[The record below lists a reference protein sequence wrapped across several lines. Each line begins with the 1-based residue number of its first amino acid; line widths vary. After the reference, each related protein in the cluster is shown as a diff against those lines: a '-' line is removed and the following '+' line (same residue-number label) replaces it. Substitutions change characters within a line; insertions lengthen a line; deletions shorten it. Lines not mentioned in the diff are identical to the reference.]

1 MTKSTLHKVFIHLE
15 AGLSYQFHTAWPHI
29 IKIIACAF
37 GCFANRVTFPVVANC
52 VNSLANLR
60 ESEQFDY
67 IREADIAIG
76 RAIRTFGP
84 KLIIECIRLN
94 ITGDE

>member
-1 MTKSTLHKVFIHLE
+1 MFFVLIK
-15 AGLSYQFHTAWPHI
+15 GLSYQFHTAWPYI
-29 IKIIACAF
+29 IKIIGVAF
-37 GCFANRVTFPVVANC
+37 GCFSNRVTFPVVANC
-52 VNSLANLR
+52 IHSLANLR

-67 IREADIAIG
+67 IREADVAVG

-84 KLIIECIRLN
+84 KLVIECIGLD